1 MSKKLKFTDWKKLEK
16 KWMRNPEFRHAWQ
29 EREPEYQ
36 LARSIIR
43 VRLNRGLT
51 QAQLA
56 KKIGTRQPVIS
67 RLENLDASPSLRFL
81 KQLAKALDV
90 QLQIRFAELG

>member
-1 MSKKLKFTDWKKLEK
+1 MSRKLKLSDWKDLEK
-16 KWMRNPEFRHAWQ
+16 KWMKDPKFRHTWQ

-36 LARSIIR
+36 LARSIIKA
-43 VRLNRGLT
+43 RLNRGLT

-56 KKIGTRQPVIS
+56 KKIGTKQPVIS